1 MVKLHWAY
9 PSAFLDKCFKE
20 RGTNVGLFINFTNM
34 KQLIFTLL
42 IISSSTLFSQT
53 EVKKVLLN
61 MATQEQAWNNGNI
74 PDFMQYYW
82 NNDSLKFIGSK
93 GITYGWKKTLDN
105 YLKSYPNKEAM
116 GTLTFS
122 IIEATQ
128 LSKTSIYVIGKWSL
142 KKDTST
148 SSVTNKPAG
157 GHFTL
162 LWKKINNQ
170 WVIVADHTS

>member
-1 MVKLHWAY
+1 
-9 PSAFLDKCFKE
+9 
-20 RGTNVGLFINFTNM
+20 
-34 KQLIFTLL
+34 
-42 IISSSTLFSQT
+42 
-53 EVKKVLLN
+53 
-61 MATQEQAWNNGNI
+61 
-74 PDFMQYYW
+74 
-82 NNDSLKFIGSK
+82 
-93 GITYGWKKTLDN
+93 
-105 YLKSYPNKEAM
+105 M

-142 KKDTST
+142 KKD
-148 SSVTNKPAG
+148 KPAG

>member
-9 PSAFLDKCFKE
+9 PSAFLNKCFKE

-42 IISSSTLFSQT
+42 IISSTTLFSQK
-53 EVKKVLLN
+53 EIKKVLLN
-61 MATQEQAWNNGNI
+61 MATQELAWNNGNI
-74 PDFMQYYW
+74 PDFMKHYW

-93 GITYGWKKTLDN
+93 GITYGWQKTLDN

-116 GTLTFS
+116 GILTFT
-122 IIEATQ
+122 IIEVTQ
-128 LSKTSIYVIGKWSL
+128 LSKTSIYVIGKWYL
-142 KKDTST
+142 KKD
-148 SSVTNKPAG
+148 KPAG
-157 GHFTL
+157 GYFTL
-162 LWKKINNQ
+162 LWKKINSQ